1 MNPRYLSAVLILA
14 LGFVLGTPAEA
25 QSGSGTI
32 GGVGTGTIV
41 GAIVGVAV
49 GVTVIAVVAIHYSKK
64 RTITGCVNSQGSSM
78 TVTDEK
84 DKQVYAL
91 SGNTVGVTP
100 GDRMRLEGK
109 KINSKDPP
117 NMVVWEA
124 SKVKENFGV
133 CRP

>member
-1 MNPRYLSAVLILA
+1 
-14 LGFVLGTPAEA
+14 
-25 QSGSGTI
+25 
-32 GGVGTGTIV
+32 
-41 GAIVGVAV
+41 
-49 GVTVIAVVAIHYSKK
+49 
-64 RTITGCVNSQGSSM
+64 M

-117 NMVVWEA
+117 NTVVWEA

>member
-1 MNPRYLSAVLILA
+1 MNPRYLSAVLIFA

-25 QSGSGTI
+25 QSGPKIVS
-32 GGVGTGTIV
+32 TGAIV

-117 NMVVWEA
+117 NAVVWEA

-133 CRP
+133 CPP

>member
-1 MNPRYLSAVLILA
+1 MNPRYLSAILILA
-14 LGFVLGTPAEA
+14 LGLILGTPAEA
-25 QSGSGTI
+25 QSGPKIVS
-32 GGVGTGTIV
+32 TGTIV
-41 GAIVGVAV
+41 GAIVGIAV
-49 GVTVIAVVAIHYSKK
+49 GITVIAVVAIHYSKK

-91 SGNTVGVTP
+91 SGDTVGVTP

-117 NMVVWEA
+117 NTFIWNV
-124 SKVKENFGV
+124 SKVKETFGV